1 MRSPEGSTR
10 GLDDNQAGFGRLTP
24 LLEIQEAKRVAMDTI
39 QGRKDGSVRV
49 PGPVTLV
56 RPSGEEIRIEKES
69 VGSLEGQAPV

>member
-1 MRSPEGSTR
+1 MRSPERSTR
-10 GLDDNQAGFGRLTP
+10 GPDDNQAGFGSLTTLP
-24 LLEIQEAKRVAMDTI
+24 EIQEAKRVAMDTI

-69 VGSLEGQAPV
+69 VGRLEGQAPV

>member
-1 MRSPEGSTR
+1 M
-10 GLDDNQAGFGRLTP
+10 
-24 LLEIQEAKRVAMDTI
+24 AMDTI